1 MSLKRLIG
9 LIDPLVVG
17 LGLILFGLDQL
28 SKYLIVQAI
37 GPGATRHSISVIGDL
52 LRLAYTTNTGAVFG
66 SFHGGV
72 GILAVVSLIAAPIIL
87 FSRAY
92 FPSDR
97 WFVRVCIGLL
107 FGGDLGNMADRW
119 LRGYV
124 VDWIDMGIGNLRWY
138 TYNIADACFVVG
150 VIALIFAM
158 LFLVEDQPDERASEA
173 NSEGRGTDAS
183 GGVTRPG

>member
-9 LIDPLVVG
+9 LIDPFVVG
-17 LGLILFGLDQL
+17 LGLILFGIDQL

-37 GPGATRHSISVIGDL
+37 GAGATRHSISVLGDF
-52 LRLAYTTNTGAVFG
+52 LRFAYTTNTGAVFG
-66 SFHGGV
+66 TFHGGV
-72 GILAVVSLIAAPIIL
+72 GILAVVSLVAAPIIL

-92 FPSDR
+92 FPSDS

-124 VDWIDMGIGNLRWY
+124 VDFIDMGIGGLRWY

-158 LFLVEDQPDERASEA
+158 IFLVDEPTGETTA
-173 NSEGRGTDAS
+173 EGSGTDAT
-183 GGVTRPG
+183 GGATRPS

>member
-9 LIDPLVVG
+9 LIDPFVVG
-17 LGLILFGLDQL
+17 LGLILFGIDQL

-37 GPGATRHSISVIGDL
+37 GAGATRHSISVLGDF
-52 LRLAYTTNTGAVFG
+52 LRFAYTTNTGAVFG
-66 SFHGGV
+66 TFHGGV
-72 GILAVVSLIAAPIIL
+72 GILAVVSLVAAPIIL

-92 FPSDR
+92 FPSDS

-124 VDWIDMGIGNLRWY
+124 VDFIDMGIGGLRWY

-150 VIALIFAM
+150 VIALVFAM
-158 LFLVEDQPDERASEA
+158 LFLVEDQPGEKA
-173 NSEGRGTDAS
+173 TQS
-183 GGVTRPG
+183 GGDAPGEVSRPS

>member
-1 MSLKRLIG
+1 MSLKRLAS

-37 GPGATRHSISVIGDL
+37 GPGATRHSISVVGDL
-52 LRLAYTTNTGAVFG
+52 VRFAFTTNTGAVFG

-92 FPSDR
+92 FPSDSP
-97 WFVRVCIGLL
+97 FVRVCIGLL

-158 LFLVEDQPDERASEA
+158 LFLVEEAKDTPAENSPDAK
-173 NSEGRGTDAS
+173 
-183 GGVTRPG
+183 GGVTRPS

>member
-1 MSLKRLIG
+1 MSLKRLAG

-28 SKYLIVQAI
+28 TKYLIVQAI
-37 GPGATRHSISVIGDL
+37 GSGATRHSISVLGDFV
-52 LRLAYTTNTGAVFG
+52 RFAYTTNTGAVFG
-66 SFHGGV
+66 TFHGGV
-72 GILAVVSLIAAPIIL
+72 GILAVFSLVAAPIIL

-92 FPSDR
+92 FPSDS
-97 WFVRVCIGLL
+97 WFIRICIGLL
-107 FGGDLGNMADRW
+107 FGGDLGNMTDRW

-124 VDWIDMGIGNLRWY
+124 VDFIDMGIGSLRWY

-158 LFLVEDQPDERASEA
+158 LFLVDDRAGETTA
-173 NSEGRGTDAS
+173 EGSGTDAT
-183 GGVTRPG
+183 GGVTRPS

>member
-9 LIDPLVVG
+9 LIDPFVVG

-37 GPGATRHSISVIGDL
+37 GPGSTRPSIDVLDGF
-52 LRLAYTTNTGAVFG
+52 LRVAYTTNTGAVFG

-72 GILAVVSLIAAPIIL
+72 GILAVISLIAAPIIL

-92 FPSDR
+92 FPTDI
-97 WFVRVCIGLL
+97 WFVRICIGLL
-107 FGGDLGNMADRW
+107 LGGDLGNMADRW

-158 LFLVEDQPDERASEA
+158 VFLVDESKEPASE
-173 NSEGRGTDAS
+173 SRGNDAT
-183 GGVTRPG
+183 GGVTRPS